1 MDLSLIHDWPGAALM
16 RRSAVAY
23 ATVNAAHIL
32 GIGLLVG
39 AALPMDLR
47 LLGAFRR
54 VPMVVVV
61 PFLSRVARAG
71 LALAVV
77 TGAMLWS
84 VSPAG
89 YLGNPAFRVKVVM
102 LSGAVALI
110 AVQHA
115 NPAFRAVATGADPAL
130 SVRVTAG
137 LSAVLWLAILGAGRW
152 IGFA

>member
-1 MDLSLIHDWPGAALM
+1 LDLSLIHDWPGAALM

-23 ATVNAAHIL
+23 AAVNAAHIL
-32 GIGLLVG
+32 GMGLLVG

-54 VPMVVVV
+54 VPMAVVV
-61 PFLSRVARAG
+61 PFLARLAGAG
-71 LALAVV
+71 LVLAVV

-89 YLGNPAFRVKVVM
+89 YLDNPAFRVK
-102 LSGAVALI
+102 LALLAGALAMVAI
-110 AVQHA
+110 QHA
-115 NPAFRAVATGADPAL
+115 NPAFRAVADGAAPAL
-130 SVRVTAG
+130 SVRVAAA
-137 LSAVLWLAILGAGRW
+137 LSAVLWLAIIGAGRW

>member
-1 MDLSLIHDWPGAALM
+1 MDLSVIHDWPGAALL
-16 RRSAVAY
+16 RRSAAAY
-23 ATVNAAHIL
+23 AAVNAAHIL

-54 VPMVVVV
+54 VPMAVVV
-61 PFLSRVARAG
+61 PFLSRLAGAG
-71 LALAVV
+71 LGLAVV

-89 YLGNPAFRVKVVM
+89 YLDNPAFRVKLALLAGAVVM
-102 LSGAVALI
+102 V

-115 NPAFRAVATGADPAL
+115 NPAFRAVADGVAPAF
-130 SVRVTAG
+130 SVRVAAA
-137 LSAVLWLAILGAGRW
+137 LSAVLWLMILGAGRW

>member
-1 MDLSLIHDWPGAALM
+1 MDLTLIHDWPGAVLM
-16 RRSAVAY
+16 RRSGVAY
-23 ATVNAAHIL
+23 AVVSATHIL
-32 GIGLLVG
+32 GIGLLLG

-54 VPMVVVV
+54 VPASVVV
-61 PFLSRVARAG
+61 PFLSRLAG
-71 LALAVV
+71 TGLVLAVA

-89 YLGNPAFRVKVVM
+89 YLDNPAFRVKLALLAGAAVM
-102 LSGAVALI
+102 I

-115 NPAFRAVATGADPAL
+115 NPAFRAVADGADPAP
-130 SVRVTAG
+130 SVRVAAA
-137 LSAVLWLAILGAGRW
+137 LSAVLWLMILGAGRW

>member
-23 ATVNAAHIL
+23 AAVNAAHIL
-32 GIGLLVG
+32 GMGLLVG

-54 VPMVVVV
+54 VPMAVVV
-61 PFLSRVARAG
+61 PFLARLAGAG
-71 LALAVV
+71 LVLAVV

-89 YLGNPAFRVKVVM
+89 YLDNPAFRVK
-102 LSGAVALI
+102 LALLAGALAMVAI
-110 AVQHA
+110 QHA
-115 NPAFRAVATGADPAL
+115 NPAFRAVADGTAPAL
-130 SVRVTAG
+130 SVRVAAA
-137 LSAVLWLAILGAGRW
+137 LSAVLWLAIIGAGRW